1 MRFLRTHLF
10 HAVPLRLLCLCVV
23 LGVVIRVV
31 GQELSVRNGGDQL
44 HITAPKLHFL
54 SGKPLERIQNGNA
67 VAYDFQLS
75 VLGESKTAVLRRNFE
90 RFVFSYDLWEE
101 RFSVTR
107 MRSTQNSAAHLTSAA
122 AESWCL
128 DNMAFPSTGL
138 PFDQPVWIRLE
149 VRAQDVKEPPP
160 VPGEQGISIASLIE
174 IFGRASK
181 TRQPQYWKLE
191 AGPLKLADLRS
202 PSGRSAD

>member
-10 HAVPLRLLCLCVV
+10 RVIPLLCVCVALFV
-23 LGVVIRVV
+23 GIRAA

-44 HITAPKLHFL
+44 HISAPKLHFL
-54 SGKPLERIQNGNA
+54 SGKPLERIQNGNN

-75 VLGESKTAVLRRNFE
+75 VLGESKTSVLRRNFE

-101 RFSVTR
+101 RFKVSR
-107 MRSTQNSAAHLTSAA
+107 MRSTQSSADHLTAAA

-128 DNMAFPSTGL
+128 DNMAFLSTGL

-149 VRAQDVKEPPP
+149 VRAQDGKEPPP

-174 IFGRASK
+174 IFGRARK
-181 TRQPQYWKLE
+181 TKQPQYWRLE
-191 AGPLKLADLRS
+191 AGPLRLADLRTAA
-202 PSGRSAD
+202 GRSAD

>member
-1 MRFLRTHLF
+1 MRFLRRHLF
-10 HAVPLRLLCLCVV
+10 RAVSFTVLCVV
-23 LGVVIRVV
+23 VRVV
-31 GQELSVRNGGDQL
+31 AQELSVRNGGDQL
-44 HITAPKLHFL
+44 HISAPKLHFL
-54 SGKPLERIQNGNA
+54 SGKPLQRLQNGNT

-107 MRSTQNSAAHLTSAA
+107 MRSTQSSAAHLTSSN
-122 AESWCL
+122 AEAWCL

-138 PFDQPVWIRLE
+138 PFDQLVWVRLE
-149 VRAQDVKEPPP
+149 VRAQEPKEPQP

-181 TRQPQYWKLE
+181 TKQPQYWKLE
-191 AGPLKLADLRS
+191 AGPLKLADLRTAG
-202 PSGRSAD
+202 GRSAD